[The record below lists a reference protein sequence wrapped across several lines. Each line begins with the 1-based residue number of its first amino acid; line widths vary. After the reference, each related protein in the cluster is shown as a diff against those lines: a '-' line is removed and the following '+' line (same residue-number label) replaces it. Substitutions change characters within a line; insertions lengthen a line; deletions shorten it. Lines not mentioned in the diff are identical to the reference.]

1 MPINSVDSQPF
12 EPSKR
17 SFYRSDPAA
26 YLLIN
31 KLHLSP
37 LSFGLFSSAIA
48 IGFYLFMAWVSN
60 TLYSKPGQV
69 GLLEDWFPWIWILF
83 FNPIVVGYYLWSFQ
97 AIENVIKDLNASDV
111 VETNKPE
118 IYQNALNPYYQ
129 RWRTFL
135 ALCSAVTFSIFVFI
149 TRSGLNDSWTGS
161 GILPALA
168 VTITS
173 LVIVYMGS
181 MLVLNLITNVGIIH
195 SILESK
201 ELKLNVNPLHPDR
214 CGGLHSLSN
223 YSLKTAYLA
232 AVLGISVGLIEYQF
246 ITQGV
251 GQVYWF
257 VHLIIPLHVALSM
270 ACFFGPLLAAH
281 RGMRKAKEELLQE
294 IARQFQTDYSQIRLS
309 LTGDAETFKKGNEK
323 IKELRAFY
331 TLTDEFPVW
340 PFDVQTFRRFLLTVP
355 SPLLPLLPKLIGTL
369 LKKWGI
375 DLG

>member
-1 MPINSVDSQPF
+1 M
-12 EPSKR
+12 
-17 SFYRSDPAA
+17 
-26 YLLIN
+26 
-31 KLHLSP
+31 
-37 LSFGLFSSAIA
+37 
-48 IGFYLFMAWVSN
+48 
-60 TLYSKPGQV
+60 
-69 GLLEDWFPWIWILF
+69 
-83 FNPIVVGYYLWSFQ
+83 
-97 AIENVIKDLNASDV
+97 
-111 VETNKPE
+111 
-118 IYQNALNPYYQ
+118 
-129 RWRTFL
+129 L
-135 ALCSAVTFSIFVFI
+135 ALGSAVTFSIFVFI

-168 VTITS
+168 VTITTF
-173 LVIVYMGS
+173 VMVYMGS
-181 MLVLNLITNVGIIH
+181 MLVLNLITNVRVIH

-201 ELKLNVNPLHPDR
+201 ELQLNFNPLHPDR
-214 CGGLHSLSN
+214 CGGLHSLSD

-232 AVLGISVGLIEYQF
+232 AVLGILVGLIEYQF

-251 GQVYWF
+251 GRVYWF
-257 VHLIIPLHVALSM
+257 VHLIIPLHLALSM

-281 RGMRKAKEELLQE
+281 RGMRKAKDELLHE

-309 LTGDAETFKKGNEK
+309 LTKDAETFKKGNEK

-331 TLTDEFPVW
+331 TLTEEFPVW